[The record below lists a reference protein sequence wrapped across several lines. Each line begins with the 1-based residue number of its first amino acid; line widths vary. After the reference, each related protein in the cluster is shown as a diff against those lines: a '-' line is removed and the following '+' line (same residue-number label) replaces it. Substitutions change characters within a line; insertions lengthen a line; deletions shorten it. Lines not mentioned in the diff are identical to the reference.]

1 MAVIY
6 LRRPNTVF
14 SSQGTSLLPGQS
26 MLNFVSG
33 KIELSMSSFPSQE
46 EENVTAV
53 LSNII

>member
-14 SSQGTSLLPGQS
+14 LSEGTSLFPGQS

-33 KIELSMSSFPSQE
+33 KIELNISSFPSQE
-46 EENVTAV
+46 EENATAV